1 MTKQYL
7 KPIALAV
14 SVALALTA
22 CGKPDATNNA
32 PSASSSASA
41 AASSVVPAT
50 TGTTAAVADGKS
62 IFDISELGAPDEACQ
77 DFNQFVNAKWVA
89 ANPIPSDRTRW
100 GAFDQLAEDSL
111 NTQHTIVE
119 NAAKGADQA
128 TAGSIDQKIGNL
140 YKSGMDEAAIDK
152 VGFDPIKPKLAE
164 IDGLKSS
171 QDIADY
177 LDKSFAGGD
186 MQVFAFGSGADFKHA
201 ETQIGYTF
209 QSGLGLPTKDYYT
222 DPKHADLR
230 KAYLDYIAKTL
241 ELTGVSAADAKTQA
255 DQVMA
260 FETRLAAASLAP
272 VELRTPQNQY
282 HFVSVKDA
290 DKVTPHFSW
299 ENFFKAQGVTID
311 KGFSL
316 SQPKFFA
323 EFDKLLAKAPVSQW
337 QAYLRFHV
345 IDDASNALSKNFRDN
360 KFDFYGKTLAGQPE
374 QKPRWKQVLG
384 SVNRAMGMA
393 LGELYV
399 KQEFTPEAKQ
409 RAEELVT
416 NVRNALKARIENLDW
431 MSPET
436 KAKAIA
442 KWDTFLPKIGYPD
455 KWRSWDGLTVTPD
468 NYYANLEAAAKFNY
482 DYDIAKIGKPT
493 DRKEWGMTP
502 QTVNAY
508 YNPTDNTIN
517 FPAAILQ
524 PPFFDA
530 KADDAIN
537 YGGIGAVIGHEAS
550 HGFDDEGSQFDG
562 AGNNVNWWS
571 KTDRAKFDARTARL
585 VQQFN
590 DYTPIK
596 DKPDAHV
603 NGKLTL
609 GENIADLGGLNVAYD
624 ALQVALKQHPEEAGK
639 KIDGYTEDQRFF
651 LNWARVWRGS
661 IREKQALLYL
671 NTDPHAP
678 ASLRAMGA
686 PSNMPAFA
694 SAFQCK
700 SGDPM
705 VRAADKQVKIW

>member
-7 KPIALAV
+7 KPLALAV
-14 SVALALTA
+14 SLALTVSA
-22 CGKPDATNNA
+22 CGKQDSNPAEAPAPTASTA
-32 PSASSSASA
+32 PSAAGSTSAVDS
-41 AASSVVPAT
+41 
-50 TGTTAAVADGKS
+50 KS
-62 IFDISELGAPDEACQ
+62 IFDVSELGAPAEACT

-89 ANPIPSDRTRW
+89 ANPIPNDRTRW
-100 GAFDQLAEDSL
+100 GAFDKLAEDSL

-128 TAGSIDQKIGNL
+128 AAGSIEQKIGNL

-152 VGFDPIKPKLAE
+152 AGFDPIKPKLAE
-164 IDGLKSS
+164 IDQLKNG
-171 QDIADY
+171 ADVAAF
-177 LDKSFAGGD
+177 LDKSFAQGD
-186 MQVFAFGSGADFKHA
+186 MLVFQFGAGADFKHA

-209 QSGLGLPTKDYYT
+209 QDGLGLPTKDYYT

-241 ELTGVSAADAKTQA
+241 ELTGVSAADAKKQA
-255 DQVMA
+255 DEVMA
-260 FETRLAAASLAP
+260 FETKLAAASLAP
-272 VELRTPQNQY
+272 VELRTPENQY
-282 HFVSVKDA
+282 HFVSVAEA
-290 DKVTPHFSW
+290 DKITPHFSW

-323 EFDKLLAKAPVSQW
+323 EFDKLLASAPASQW
-337 QAYLRFHV
+337 QAYLRFHT
-345 IDDASNALSKNFRDN
+345 IDGAADALSKPFRDN
-360 KFDFYGKTLAGQPE
+360 RFAFYGKTLSGQPE
-374 QKPRWKQVLG
+374 QKPRWKQVLNAVNG
-384 SVNRAMGMA
+384 SMGMA

-416 NVRNALKARIENLDW
+416 NIRNALKARIQNLDW
-431 MSPET
+431 MSDET

-455 KWRSWDGLTVTPD
+455 KFRSWDGLTIVPD
-468 NYYANLEAAAKFNY
+468 NYYANLEAASKFNY

-524 PPFFDA
+524 PPFFNA
-530 KADDAIN
+530 NADDAIN

-571 KTDRAKFDARTARL
+571 EADRAKFDARTAKL

-596 DKPDAHV
+596 DQPDAHV

-624 ALQVALKQHPEEAGK
+624 ALQVALKQHPAEATQ
-639 KIDGYTEDQRFF
+639 KIDGYTQDQRFF
-651 LNWARVWRGS
+651 LNWARVWRGN
-661 IREKQALLYL
+661 IREQQALLRL

-678 ASLRAMGA
+678 ASLRAIGA

-694 SAFQCK
+694 AAFQCK
-700 SGDPM
+700 PGDAM

>member
-7 KPIALAV
+7 KPLALAV
-14 SVALALTA
+14 SLALTVSA
-22 CGKPDATNNA
+22 CGKQDATPADA
-32 PSASSSASA
+32 PAPTASTAPA
-41 AASSVVPAT
+41 AAGS
-50 TGTTAAVADGKS
+50 TAAVDSKS
-62 IFDISELGAPDEACQ
+62 IFDVSELGAPAEACT
-77 DFNQFVNAKWVA
+77 DFDQFVNAKWVA
-89 ANPIPSDRTRW
+89 ANPIPNDRTRW
-100 GAFDQLAEDSL
+100 GAFDKLAEDSL

-128 TAGSIDQKIGNL
+128 AAGSIEQKIGNL

-152 VGFDPIKPKLAE
+152 AGFDPIKPKLAE
-164 IDGLKSS
+164 IDQLKNGN
-171 QDIADY
+171 DVAAF
-177 LDKSFAGGD
+177 LDKSFAQGD
-186 MQVFAFGSGADFKHA
+186 MLVFQFGAGADFKHA

-209 QSGLGLPTKDYYT
+209 QDGLGLPTKDYYT

-241 ELTGVSAADAKTQA
+241 ELTGVSADDAKKQA
-255 DQVMA
+255 DEVMA
-260 FETRLAAASLAP
+260 FETSLAAASLAP
-272 VELRTPQNQY
+272 VELRTPENQY
-282 HFVSVKDA
+282 HFVSVAEA
-290 DKVTPHFSW
+290 DKITPHFSW

-323 EFDKLLAKAPVSQW
+323 EFDKLLASAPASQW
-337 QAYLRFHV
+337 QAYLRFHT
-345 IDDASNALSKNFRDN
+345 IDGAADALSKPFRDN
-360 KFDFYGKTLAGQPE
+360 RFAFYGKTLSGQPE
-374 QKPRWKQVLG
+374 QKPRWKQVLNAVNG
-384 SVNRAMGMA
+384 SMGMA

-416 NVRNALKARIENLDW
+416 NIRNALKARIQNLDW
-431 MSPET
+431 MSDET

-455 KWRSWDGLTVTPD
+455 KFRSWDGLTIVPD
-468 NYYANLEAAAKFNY
+468 NYYANLEAASKFNY

-571 KTDRAKFDARTARL
+571 KADRAKFDARTAKL

-624 ALQVALKQHPEEAGK
+624 ALQVALKQHPAEATQ
-639 KIDGYTEDQRFF
+639 KIDGYTQDQRFF
-651 LNWARVWRGS
+651 LNWARVWRGN
-661 IREKQALLYL
+661 IREQQALLRL

-678 ASLRAMGA
+678 APLRAIGA

-694 SAFQCK
+694 AAFQCK
-700 SGDPM
+700 PGDAM
-705 VRAADKQVKIW
+705 VRPADKQVKIW